1 MNNDIKEQSLSV
13 FLKGKLRE
21 IMNQHADHMA
31 TGACKDFSEYQKMAG
46 VIEGL
51 ALAEREVLD
60 WTDKHY
66 KKRPRPLKSCK
77 QYDSKSRENTYRKT
91 TNRFRN

>member
-1 MNNDIKEQSLSV
+1 MINDIKEQSLST

-21 IMNQHADHMA
+21 LMNQHADHMA
-31 TGACKDFSEYQKMAG
+31 TGACKDYSEYQKMAG

-66 KKRPRPLKSCK
+66 K
-77 QYDSKSRENTYRKT
+77 
-91 TNRFRN
+91 